1 VNKMDDIESEIHEW
15 AKDYAEKNGL
25 KLNPDYDLVVQAI
38 KGLAQNKKEYGKQYC
53 GCRMVSGDEIKD
65 KDLICPCIHR
75 TLDMQKR
82 GSCKC
87 GLFVK

>member
-1 VNKMDDIESEIHEW
+1 MDDIESQIYGW
-15 AKDYAEKNGL
+15 AKDYAEKNSL
-25 KLNPDYDLVVQAI
+25 RLNSDYDIVVSAI
-38 KGLAQNKKEYGKQYC
+38 KGLAQNKREYGIQYC
-53 GCRMVSGDEIKD
+53 GCRQVTGDLEKD

-75 TLDMQKR
+75 TLDIRKK

>member
-1 VNKMDDIESEIHEW
+1 MDDIESEIHEW
-15 AKDYAEKNGL
+15 AKDYAQKNNL
-25 KLNPDYDLVVQAI
+25 KLNPDYDIVVQAI
-38 KGLAQNKKEYGKQYC
+38 KGLARNKREYGIQYC
-53 GCRMVSGDEIKD
+53 GCRMVTGDEKKD

-75 TLDMQKR
+75 TLDIQKR

>member
-1 VNKMDDIESEIHEW
+1 MDNTESEIFEW
-15 AKDYAEKNGL
+15 AKDYAQNNGL
-25 KLNPDYDLVVQAI
+25 LLNPDYDLVVQAI
-38 KGLAQNKKEYGKQYC
+38 KGLAQNKREYGIQYC
-53 GCRMVSGDEIKD
+53 GCRQVTGDAKKD

-75 TLDMQKR
+75 TLDIQKR

>member
-1 VNKMDDIESEIHEW
+1 MNDIESEIHEW

-25 KLNPDYDLVVQAI
+25 RLNTDYDLVVQAI
-38 KGLAQNKKEYGKQYC
+38 KGLAQNKKEYGIQYC
-53 GCRMVSGDEIKD
+53 GCRQVTGDAQKD

-75 TLDMQKR
+75 TLDIRKK

>member
-1 VNKMDDIESEIHEW
+1 MDDIESEIYGW

-25 KLNPDYDLVVQAI
+25 KLNPDYDIVVQAI
-38 KGLAQNKKEYGKQYC
+38 KGLAQNKREYGIQYC
-53 GCRMVSGDEIKD
+53 GCRMVTGDPKKD

-75 TLDMQKR
+75 TLDIRKR

>member
-1 VNKMDDIESEIHEW
+1 MDNLIYT
-15 AKDYAEKNGL
+15 YATSGFFS
-25 KLNPDYDLVVQAI
+25 YIVVLAI
-38 KGLAQNKKEYGKQYC
+38 KGLAQNKREYGVQYC
-53 GCRMVSGDEIKD
+53 GCRQVTGDAKKD

-75 TLDMQKR
+75 TLDIRKR

>member
-1 VNKMDDIESEIHEW
+1 MNKMDDIESEIHE
-15 AKDYAEKNGL
+15 
-25 KLNPDYDLVVQAI
+25 
-38 KGLAQNKKEYGKQYC
+38 C
-53 GCRMVSGDEIKD
+53 GCRMVTGDEKKD

-75 TLDMQKR
+75 TLDIQKR

>member
-1 VNKMDDIESEIHEW
+1 VNKMDDIESGIYEW
-15 AKDYAEKNGL
+15 AKEYAKDNGL
-25 KLNPDYDLVVQAI
+25 KLNPDYDIVVQAI
-38 KGLAQNKKEYGKQYC
+38 KGLAQNKREYGIQYC
-53 GCRMVSGDEIKD
+53 GCRMVTGDEKKD

-75 TLDMQKR
+75 TLDIQKR